1 MFTDSF
7 NANGRQPLTII
18 YLIEVGS
25 HIRFLTR
32 LHWSV
37 NVISVLAID
46 INVDDGNAQQGSGI
60 LT

>member
-1 MFTDSF
+1 
-7 NANGRQPLTII
+7 
-18 YLIEVGS
+18 
-25 HIRFLTR
+25 

-37 NVISVLAID
+37 IVISVLAID

>member
-7 NANGRQPLTII
+7 NANGHQPLTIL
-18 YLIEVGS
+18 YLSEVGL

-32 LHWSV
+32 LRWSV
-37 NVISVLAID
+37 NVIGILAID

>member
-7 NANGRQPLTII
+7 NVNGCRPLTIL
-18 YLIEVGS
+18 YLIKVGP

-32 LHWSV
+32 LRWSV
-37 NVISVLAID
+37 NVIGVLAID
-46 INVDDGNAQQGSGI
+46 INIDDGNAQQGSSI